1 MKSILSGILI
11 GIGGT
16 VYLSVENKIVGS
28 ILFSIGLLS
37 ICYFKIPLYTGKIG
51 YLIKKE
57 VSIYDLSY
65 MLIGNILGAF
75 ITGLVIGYSKSNI
88 YEVSLILINN
98 KHQINYLSTLV
109 NSIFCGI
116 LMYVAVNIFRE
127 NKSIIGILFAIP
139 VFILSGFEHSIAYCF
154 YAGAARNID
163 LLFLLVTIIGN
174 SLGGFLIPLVERS

>member
-1 MKSILSGILI
+1 MKAILSGILI

-16 VYLSVENKIVGS
+16 IYLSVENKIVGS

-37 ICYFKIPLYTGKIG
+37 ICYLKLPLYTGKIG

-57 VSIYDLSY
+57 TSIYDLSY
-65 MLIGNILGAF
+65 ILIGNILGALN
-75 ITGLVIGYSKSNI
+75 TGSIIGYSKPNI
-88 YEVSLILINN
+88 YELSLILINN
-98 KHQINYLSTLV
+98 KHQINYSNNLI

-116 LMYVAVNIFRE
+116 LMYIAVNTFKE
-127 NKSIIGILFAIP
+127 NKSIIGILFAVP

-163 LLFLLVTIIGN
+163 LLFLSVTIIGN
-174 SLGGFLIPLVERS
+174 SLGGFLIPLVEKS